1 MTVSSRPTRK
11 TDREFMDSVRAAHL
25 VDDMPFVNWA
35 LYLMIGFVVVV
46 IAWSSLARV
55 DIVSKAQ
62 GRVVPDGHEQV
73 IASLEGGILHE
84 LAVHEGMLVSAGQM
98 VAQLDPTRMAAM
110 QEEGQS
116 QFLALRAIQ
125 VRLEAEINNLKPQ
138 FGPEFE
144 QSPDIVR
151 DEIRQYQARRRL
163 LLDATAAIDRSLSS
177 LESEI
182 KVGRKLAAQ
191 GLMSSV
197 ELIRLERQ
205 ASDLQRQQQE
215 RINQYRQQA
224 SEQLN
229 KVRRDIAQ
237 LDGQMVM
244 RNDALRRTQLRSPI
258 RGLVKKIRVATVGGV
273 VPPGTPIMEIVPI
286 GDQIIVEAR
295 IKPGD
300 IGFVREGQ
308 EATIKLTAYEFPVY
322 GGLKGRVEY
331 ISPDALGENERQG
344 NANTYYIARIHVQAN
359 TLMAGPTPLPV
370 RPGMTGS
377 VEISTGDRSVL
388 SFLLRPVLKSR
399 EAFREQ

>member
-125 VRLEAEINNLKPQ
+125 VRLEAEINNLKPE
-138 FGPEFE
+138 FGLEFE

-322 GGLKGRVEY
+322 G
-331 ISPDALGENERQG
+331 
-344 NANTYYIARIHVQAN
+344 
-359 TLMAGPTPLPV
+359 
-370 RPGMTGS
+370 
-377 VEISTGDRSVL
+377 
-388 SFLLRPVLKSR
+388 
-399 EAFREQ
+399 

>member
-258 RGLVKKIRVATVGGV
+258 RG
-273 VPPGTPIMEIVPI
+273 
-286 GDQIIVEAR
+286 
-295 IKPGD
+295 
-300 IGFVREGQ
+300 
-308 EATIKLTAYEFPVY
+308 
-322 GGLKGRVEY
+322 
-331 ISPDALGENERQG
+331 
-344 NANTYYIARIHVQAN
+344 
-359 TLMAGPTPLPV
+359 
-370 RPGMTGS
+370 
-377 VEISTGDRSVL
+377 
-388 SFLLRPVLKSR
+388 
-399 EAFREQ
+399 